1 MSDSDTWKMEI
12 NGKISDLLECFQRRE
27 KELTQFSDT
36 LEKDRKAIEEEMRK
50 KRQEH
55 ETFIKEQYRELDETR
70 LRIENEKKRM
80 QEVQEFQSS
89 PVHLNIG
96 GHRFTTSLQTLRRD
110 IDSMLAT
117 MFS

>member
-1 MSDSDTWKMEI
+1 MSDNDTWKMEI
-12 NGKISDLLECFQRRE
+12 NGKISDLLECFERRE

-96 GHRFTTSLQTLRRD
+96 DVKL
-110 IDSMLAT
+110 
-117 MFS
+117 

>member
-12 NGKISDLLECFQRRE
+12 NGKISDLLECFERRE

-36 LEKDRKAIEEEMRK
+36 PEKDRKAIEEEMRK

-70 LRIENEKKRM
+70 LRIENDKKRM

-89 PVHLNIG
+89 PVHLK
-96 GHRFTTSLQTLRRD
+96 
-110 IDSMLAT
+110 
-117 MFS
+117 

>member
-1 MSDSDTWKMEI
+1 MIKKMSDNDTWKMEI
-12 NGKISDLLECFQRRE
+12 NGKISDLLECFERRE

-80 QEVQEFQSS
+80 QEAQEFQSS
-89 PVHLNIG
+89 PVHLNINWG
-96 GHRFTTSLQTLRRD
+96 P
-110 IDSMLAT
+110 
-117 MFS
+117 

>member
-1 MSDSDTWKMEI
+1 MIKKMSDNDTWKMEI
-12 NGKISDLLECFQRRE
+12 NGKISDLLECFERRE

-70 LRIENEKKRM
+70 LRIENERKRM
-80 QEVQEFQSS
+80 REVQEFQSS
-89 PVHLNIG
+89 PVHLNINWG
-96 GHRFTTSLQTLRRD
+96 P
-110 IDSMLAT
+110 
-117 MFS
+117 